1 MIECCGRAGGD
12 YMLERAESD
21 GSRAWR
27 CWLIRHC
34 SSGAD
39 AVLALLLPTALVA
52 EALSNSSCLS
62 TSRRLQRAVL
72 RGGGGGEGGGYKM
85 R

>member
-1 MIECCGRAGGD
+1 MSESSGCAGGN

-34 SSGAD
+34 SSCAD
-39 AVLALLLPTALVA
+39 AALVLLLLTALVA
-52 EALSNSSCLS
+52 EALSSSCCRS

-72 RGGGGGEGGGYKM
+72 EGKRGGRYKV